1 MCVRKK
7 VSMRQ
12 SNLLAG
18 ASLATVVSV
27 CSATTAY
34 AQARQVTRVEIK
46 SSPEGVNLILET
58 SDENPPKQFKTS
70 YGETIAIDLINTQLN
85 LPEGESF
92 KQDNPAPGI
101 ASIEV
106 SQRYANS
113 VRVTITGEKTVPEV
127 AISSEDNQ
135 LVVGLNQTSPTA
147 STPSQPSAAE
157 PSAPTG
163 TGGEQASDVIDLVV
177 TATRTEEEEQKV
189 PRSVTVINREEI
201 EQQANISRNLGD
213 ILGELVPGFSPST
226 QTNSI
231 FGQTLRGRNPQ
242 VLIDGIPQSTNR
254 NVQRDLRNID
264 PEAIERIE
272 IVRGPS
278 AIYGDGAT
286 GGVVNIIT
294 RKPTDDV
301 VSEAKVGIN
310 SSLTQVDDSIGFDT
324 QYSLTG
330 SSGKLDYVFSGS
342 FASTGAF
349 FDADGDRIPPDPQGQ
364 GGVSETDT
372 FNVLGKIGYEFDDQQ
387 RLELSINHF
396 NDQQDTDFARDP
408 NPSGDKAEAREGLE
422 LPEQPETENT
432 VINLS
437 YSHDNLFLDSK
448 VDAQLYYRDYLTR
461 FSPFD
466 LRFPSFGNNIAQSR
480 VESEK
485 FGGRLD
491 IETPISQ
498 DESLSVLWGVD
509 FINEDT
515 SQPADLF
522 DKDIFESSNG
532 LRFVKTGEGILSP
545 PTQQNNLGLFAQL
558 RWEPSDQWV
567 INGGVRY
574 ESISLDVDDFT
585 TLAGNNVI
593 GGELD
598 YGETVFNLGIVHNFS
613 DQFNAFANFSQGF
626 SVADVPRVLRT
637 LPEGSRVEEID
648 PEAKTVDNYEIG
660 VRGDWGNVQ
669 TSVSAFFNYSDL
681 GSQFG
686 SDLDIIRA
694 PQRIYGL
701 EASIDSQVSD
711 NWNLGGSLTW
721 LGGESD
727 SNEDGNIDNDLPV
740 TELPPV
746 KLTAYMENQTTPSW
760 QNRFQVLLSGS
771 RDPDCEVFGCTETN
785 SYVTV
790 DWISSIKV
798 GDGEIQIAA
807 ENLLNEEFFPVV
819 SQAFGGVRQ
828 AAGRGTRLSINYSLS
843 F

>member
-1 MCVRKK
+1 
-7 VSMRQ
+7 MRQ
-12 SNLLAG
+12 FNVVVG

-27 CSATTAY
+27 FHATVAH
-34 AQARQVTRVEIK
+34 AQAIQVTGVDIN
-46 SSPEGVNLILET
+46 SSPDGVNLVLNT
-58 SDENPPKQFKTS
+58 NNKQMPRQFQTS

-85 LPEGESF
+85 FDQGDSF
-92 KQDNPAPGI
+92 QQDNPAPGI
-101 ASIEV
+101 ASIEI
-106 SQRYANS
+106 SQRYANT

-127 AISSEDNQ
+127 AISSENNQ
-135 LVVGLNQTSPTA
+135 LIVGLNQTSPTA
-147 STPSQPSAAE
+147 STPESPTEARPQSNQGNQGNQTDSE
-157 PSAPTG
+157 PIELIVRP
-163 TGGEQASDVIDLVV
+163 
-177 TATRTEEEEQKV
+177 TRTEQKLEEL
-189 PRSVTVINREEI
+189 PRSVTVINREDI
-201 EQQANISRNLGD
+201 DQQANLSRNLSD
-213 ILGELVPGFSPST
+213 ILGELAPGFSPST

-242 VLIDGIPQSTNR
+242 VLIDGVPQSTNR

-264 PEAIERIE
+264 PSAIERIE
-272 IVRGPS
+272 IIRGSS

-301 VSEAKVGIN
+301 VSEVDVGIN
-310 SSLTQVDDSIGFDT
+310 SSLTQVDDSIGFNT
-324 QYSLTG
+324 KYSLSG
-330 SSGKLDYVFSGS
+330 SNGKFDYVFNGS

-349 FDADGDRIPPDPQGQ
+349 FDADGDRIPPEPQGQ

-372 FNVLGKIGYEFDDQQ
+372 LNLLGKIGYEFDDQQ

-396 NDQQDTDFARDP
+396 NDQQNTDFARVP
-408 NPSGDKAEAREGLE
+408 NPSGDKAQAREGLE

-466 LRFPSFGNNIAQSR
+466 LRFPAFGNNIAQSR

-485 FGGRLD
+485 FGGRFD
-491 IETPISQ
+491 IETPLSNN
-498 DESLSVLWGVD
+498 ENLSLLWGVD
-509 FINEDT
+509 FDDEDT

-522 DKDIFESSNG
+522 DQNIFASSNG
-532 LRFVKTGEGILSP
+532 LRFVETGEGFLSP

-558 RWEPSDQWV
+558 TWEPSDNWI

-574 ESISLDVDDFT
+574 ERISLDVDNFT

-598 YGETVFNLGIVHNFS
+598 YDETVFNLGVVHNFS

-626 SVADVPRVLRT
+626 SIADVPRVLRT
-637 LPEGSRVEEID
+637 LPQGSRVEQIN

-660 VRGDWGNVQ
+660 VRGDWGDVQ
-669 TSVSAFFNYSDL
+669 TSLSAFFNYSDL

-686 SDLDIIRA
+686 RDLDIIRA

-711 NWNLGGSLTW
+711 DWNLGGSFTW
-721 LGGESD
+721 LDAESD
-727 SNEDGNIDNDLPV
+727 SDDDGDIDDDLPV
-740 TELPPV
+740 TEIPPV
-746 KLTAYMENQTTPSW
+746 KLTAYVENQTTPGW
-760 QNRFQVLLSGS
+760 QNRFQVLFSGS
-771 RDPDCEVFGCTETN
+771 RDPDCQVFGCTETD

-790 DWISSIKV
+790 DWISSIQV

-807 ENLLNEEFFPVV
+807 ENLFNEEFFPIV
-819 SQAFGGVRQ
+819 SQAQTGTATK

>member
-1 MCVRKK
+1 
-7 VSMRQ
+7 MRQ

-27 CSATTAY
+27 FSATTAY
-34 AQARQVTRVEIK
+34 AQATQVTGIEIK
-46 SSPEGVNLILET
+46 STPEGVNLILET
-58 SDENPPKQFKTS
+58 SDQTTPKQFKTS

-92 KQDNPAPGI
+92 KQNNPTPGI
-101 ASIEV
+101 ASVEV

-113 VRVTITGEKTVPEV
+113 VRVTITGKKTVPEV

-163 TGGEQASDVIDLVV
+163 NGGEQASDVIDLVV
-177 TATRTEEEEQKV
+177 TATRTEEQEEKV
-189 PRSVTVINREEI
+189 PRSMTVINREEI
-201 EQQANISRNLGD
+201 EQQANLSRNLSD
-213 ILGELVPGFSPST
+213 ILGQLVPGFSPST
-226 QTNSI
+226 QTSSI
-231 FGQTLRGRNPQ
+231 FGQTLRGRDPQ
-242 VLIDGIPQSTNR
+242 ILIDGVPVSTNR
-254 NVQRDLRNID
+254 DVDRELRNID

-286 GGVVNIIT
+286 GGIVNIIT
-294 RKPTDDV
+294 RKPTEET
-301 VSEAKVGIN
+301 VSKAKVGFS
-310 SSLTQVDDSIGFDT
+310 SSLTQVEDSISFDT

-330 SSGKLDYVFSGS
+330 SNGKLDYVFSGS

-349 FDADGDRIPPDPQGQ
+349 FDAEGDRIPPDPQGQ
-364 GGVSETDT
+364 GGVSETNT
-372 FNVLGKIGYEFDDQQ
+372 FNILGKIGYEFDKQQ
-387 RLELSINHF
+387 RLQLSINHF

-408 NPSGDKAEAREGLE
+408 NPSGEKAEAREGLE

-437 YSHDNLFLDSK
+437 YSHDDLFLDSK

-491 IETPISQ
+491 IETPLSKN
-498 DESLSVLWGVD
+498 DNLSVLWGVD
-509 FINEDT
+509 FIDEDT

-522 DKDIFESSNG
+522 DKDIFERSNG

-558 RWEPSDQWV
+558 TWEPSDNWV
-567 INGGVRY
+567 INGGLRY
-574 ESISLDVDDFT
+574 EHIGLTVDDFT

-598 YGETVFNLGIVHNFS
+598 YGETVFNLGVVHNFS

-626 SVADVPRVLRT
+626 SIADVPRVLRT
-637 LPEGSRVEEID
+637 ASDGTRVEELD

-660 VRGDWGNVQ
+660 VRGNWGNVQ
-669 TSVSAFFNYSDL
+669 TKLSAFYNFSEL
-681 GSQFG
+681 GSTFD
-686 SDLDIIRA
+686 SETLEIIRA
-694 PQRIYGL
+694 PKRIYGL
-701 EASIDSQVSD
+701 EASIDSQVSED
-711 NWNLGGSLTW
+711 WNLGSSLTW

-727 SNEDGNIDNDLPV
+727 SNEDGDIDNDLPV

-746 KLTAYMENQTTPSW
+746 KLTAYVENQTTPGW
-760 QNRFQVLLSGS
+760 RNRFQVLFSGS
-771 RDPDCEVFGCTETN
+771 RDPDCQVFGCTETN

-798 GDGEIQIAA
+798 GEGEIQIAA
-807 ENLLNEEFFPVV
+807 ENLFNEEFFPIV
-819 SQAFGGVRQ
+819 SQAFGGVRK

>member
-1 MCVRKK
+1 
-7 VSMRQ
+7 MRQ

-27 CSATTAY
+27 FSAATAY
-34 AQARQVTRVEIK
+34 AQATQVTGVKIE
-46 SSPEGVNLILET
+46 STPEGVNLILET
-58 SDENPPKQFKTS
+58 SDQQIPKQFQTS

-85 LPEGESF
+85 LPEGERF
-92 KQDNPAPGI
+92 QQDNPAPGI
-101 ASIEV
+101 ASVEV
-106 SQRYANS
+106 NQRYSNS
-113 VRVTITGEKTVPEV
+113 VRITITGESKVPEV
-127 AISSEDNQ
+127 AISSQNNQ
-135 LVVGLNQTSPTA
+135 LVVGLNQAFPKA
-147 STPSQPSAAE
+147 STPSQPSAETE
-157 PSAPTG
+157 PSAPTSG
-163 TGGEQASDVIDLVV
+163 KQDSEVIDLVV
-177 TATRTEEEEQKV
+177 TATRTEEQEEKV

-201 EQQANISRNLGD
+201 EQQANLSRNLSD

-242 VLIDGIPQSTNR
+242 VLIDGVPQSTNR

-294 RKPTDDV
+294 RKPTEET
-301 VSEAKVGIN
+301 VSKAKVGIN
-310 SSLTQVDDSIGFDT
+310 SSLTQVEDSIGFDT

-330 SSGKLDYVFSGS
+330 SNGKLDYVFSGS

-372 FNVLGKIGYEFDDQQ
+372 FNILGKIGYEFDDQQ
-387 RLELSINHF
+387 RLQLSINHF
-396 NDQQDTDFARDP
+396 NDQQDTDFARVR

-437 YSHDNLFLDSK
+437 YSHEDLFLDSK

-491 IETPISQ
+491 IETPLSKN
-498 DESLSVLWGVD
+498 DNLSVLWGVD
-509 FINEDT
+509 FIDEDT

-574 ESISLDVDDFT
+574 ENIGLDVDDFT
-585 TLAGNNVI
+585 TLAGNNI
-593 GGELD
+593 NGGELD
-598 YGETVFNLGIVHNFS
+598 YDETVFNLGVVHNIS
-613 DQFNAFANFSQGF
+613 DEFNAFANFSQGF
-626 SVADVPRVLRT
+626 SVADVPRALRT
-637 LPEGSRVEEID
+637 AADGSSVEELK

-660 VRGDWGNVQ
+660 VRGNWDNVQ
-669 TSVSAFFNYSDL
+669 TKLSAFYNYSEL
-681 GSQFG
+681 GSTF
-686 SDLDIIRA
+686 DNNLNIIRA
-694 PQRIYGL
+694 PKRIYGL

-711 NWNLGGSLTW
+711 NWDLGGSLTW
-721 LGGESD
+721 LGGE
-727 SNEDGNIDNDLPV
+727 NDGDDDGDIDDALPN
-740 TELPPV
+740 TDIPPI
-746 KLTAYMENQTTPSW
+746 KLAAYVENQTAPGW
-760 QNRFQVLLSGS
+760 RNRFQALLSGS
-771 RDPDCEVFGCTETN
+771 RDPDCDDFASGCTEVNT
-785 SYVTV
+785 YFTV
-790 DWISSIKV
+790 DWISRIQA
-798 GDGEIQIAA
+798 GEGEIQIAV
-807 ENLLNEEFFPVV
+807 ENLFNEEFFPII
-819 SQAFGGVRQ
+819 SQVQGVGNKRR
-828 AAGRGTRLSINYSLS
+828 AAG
-843 F
+843 